1 LLFDLARPLL
11 HRLDAEDAHRATI
24 AALKLL
30 PPRQPEKD
38 DPRLAVS
45 AFGLDFPNPVGLAA
59 GFDKNAEIPD
69 AMLGFGFGFVEVGTL
84 TPRAQPGNPR
94 PRAFRLREDGGVVN
108 RYGFN
113 NDGHAPALERLTRR
127 LVRHCERSEAIQG
140 RPHGSGLLRQYCEVG
155 YARLR
160 EKARNDVGVVGVNI
174 GANKDA
180 ADRVADYVAG
190 VKAFADVASYFTINV
205 SSPNTPGLRDL
216 QEPEALS
223 ELLARVIEARD
234 AAPARRPV
242 LLKIAPDLT
251 LDQLDGIARIARA
264 RRIDGMIVSNT
275 TVSRPDTLRSPL
287 AKEGGGLSGKPL
299 FPLSTYML
307 AQTYLRVEGQFPL
320 IGVGGI
326 DSAETALA
334 KIEAGATLVQLYSAL
349 AYEGPGLVSRIKRG
363 LLDALQRESAT
374 LAARIGCK
382 AADWRSR
389 GARATLV

>member
-1 LLFDLARPLL
+1 MDAFGLALPVLRLLDP
-11 HRLDAEDAHRATI
+11 EDAHRATI
-24 AALKLL
+24 AGLKLL
-30 PPRQPEKD
+30 PVRAPERD

-59 GFDKNAEIPD
+59 GFDKDAEAPD

-94 PRAFRLREDGGVVN
+94 PRAFRLPEDRGVIN

-113 NDGHAPALERLTRR
+113 NEGHAPAL
-127 LVRHCERSEAIQG
+127 
-140 RPHGSGLLRQYCEVG
+140 
-155 YARLR
+155 ARLSR
-160 EKARNDVGVVGVNI
+160 RARRGVVGVNV

-180 ADRVADYVAG
+180 FDRVADYVAG

-223 ELLARVIEARD
+223 ELLARVIETRD
-234 AAPARRPV
+234 AAAVRRPV

-251 LDQLDGIARIARA
+251 LEQLDGVVRVARA
-264 RRIDGMIVSNT
+264 RGVDGMIVSNT
-275 TVSRPDTLRSPL
+275 TISRPETLRSPL
-287 AKEGGGLSGKPL
+287 AAQGGGLSGAPL

-307 AQTYLRVEGQFPL
+307 AQTFLRVGGQFPL
-320 IGVGGI
+320 IGAGGVG
-326 DSAETALA
+326 DPQTALR

-349 AYEGPGLVSRIKRG
+349 VYEGPGLAARIKRG
-363 LLDALQRESAT
+363 LVAALERENTT
-374 LAARIGCK
+374 LAALTGRK
-382 AADWRSR
+382 AAEIAR
-389 GARATLV
+389 G